1 MRAWSPQKSSD
12 LSLYVMFASKM
23 VLVAL
28 ALLRLG

>member
-12 LSLYVMFASKM
+12 VSLYVMFASKV

-28 ALLRLG
+28 ALLG